1 MNRAWAFIINK
12 DLSNE
17 QLTDLQL
24 KGDQF
29 TKTWTAHESQLSA
42 NFKIFKNKIIVVTVN
57 ENETTASGC
66 SIDKLTRFIKQ
77 LELEFSLELMNRLL
91 IAYET
96 QDKIN
101 VIHSSKIKE
110 LLHSGEITENTTIY
124 NTALANQEELQNWAQ
139 PLKNTWLQKYLTSNN
154 KF

>member
-1 MNRAWAFIINK
+1 MNRAWAYLINK

-17 QLTDLQL
+17 QLTGLQQ

-29 TKTWTAHESQLSA
+29 TKTWTAHESKLSA
-42 NFKIFKNKIIVVTVN
+42 NFELFKNKIIVVTVN
-57 ENETTASGC
+57 ENQTAASGC

-77 LELEFSLELMNRLL
+77 LESEFELELMNRLL

-96 QDKIN
+96 EGRVN

-110 LLHSGEITENTTIY
+110 LLHTGEITANTIIY
-124 NTALANQEELQNWAQ
+124 NTAIANQEELQNWAQ
-139 PLKNTWLQKYLTSNN
+139 PLKNTWLQKYLPANQ
-154 KF
+154 